1 MKYTIPEYTQKI
13 LQALNDAGFEAY
25 VVGGAVRDSLLGVPP
40 GDFDIASN
48 ARPEEV
54 SAICK
59 KEGWHTVDNLGRNF
73 GCVVAVV
80 GGVPTE
86 ITTFRS
92 ESYGSDAH
100 RPEEVVYCHTLRG
113 DLSRRDFTVNAMAM
127 DLDGNVYDYHNGRE
141 DLQNRILRTV
151 GDAQKRYSEDA
162 LRMLR
167 ACRFV
172 GQLGFDYK
180 QDSGVLPPF
189 GEENTPYYLKQNFK
203 FPVERCAGLSLER
216 VRTELNK
223 LLTSAHAGKGLML
236 LLATGLTDAHCRVK
250 ENGNYTEIAILPEL
264 RHLAGL
270 PQNRRFHCYNAWEH
284 TLKAVDNSPR
294 DLTIRWALLLHDLGK
309 GMPGIR
315 GTHPDGSPSD
325 HGHEALSAVMA
336 EKALTRLRYPKDFI
350 SRVVWLVS
358 RHMRFA
364 PMMFTK
370 ERTLARWVR
379 AEAAG
384 GGFRTEK
391 DLTEAFTQLKEVFL
405 ADMGATHA
413 GNNPQLMS
421 EGRELADAVI
431 EIARSKM
438 PVHTSD
444 LAVKGSD
451 LAGIVTDCAETGA
464 FLKYLLERVRSG
476 NLPNERKALL
486 EAVRRRCDKDAART
500 EN

>member
-1 MKYTIPEYTQKI
+1 MKYLIPEYTQKI
-13 LQALNDAGFEAY
+13 LRALTDAGFEAY
-25 VVGGAVRDSLLGVPP
+25 VVGGAVRDLLLGVPP
-40 GDFDIASN
+40 GDFDVATN

-54 SAICK
+54 SAVCRQQN
-59 KEGWHTVDNLGRNF
+59 WHTVDNLGRNF

-100 RPEEVVYCHTLRG
+100 RPEEIAFCRTLRE

-127 DLDGNVYDYHNGRE
+127 DLDGNIYDYHNGRE
-141 DLQNRILRTV
+141 DLQRKILRTV
-151 GDAQKRYSEDA
+151 GDANERYSEDA

-172 GQLGFDYK
+172 GQLGFDYV

-189 GEENTPYYLKQNFK
+189 GEEDTPYYLPQNFK
-203 FPVERCAGLSLER
+203 FPTERCAGLSLER
-216 VRTELNK
+216 VRTELDK

-236 LLATGLTDAHCRVK
+236 LMATGLTDAHCRVK
-250 ENGNYTEIAILPEL
+250 ENGGYTELSILPEL

-270 PQNRRFHCYNAWEH
+270 PQNKRFHCYNAWEH

-294 DLTIRWALLLHDLGK
+294 DLTIRWAMLLHDLGK

-325 HGHEALSAVMA
+325 HGHEALSTVMA
-336 EKALTRLRYPKDFI
+336 QEVMARLRYSKDMAH
-350 SRVVWLVS
+350 RVVWLVS

-379 AEAAG
+379 AEAASG
-384 GGFRTEK
+384 EFRTAK

-413 GNNPQLMS
+413 GKNPQLMG

-444 LAVKGSD
+444 LAISGGD
-451 LAGIVTDCAETGA
+451 LAGIITDGAETGA

-476 NLPNERKALL
+476 NLPNEREALL
-486 EAVRRRCDKDAART
+486 EAARRRQNKAAARI